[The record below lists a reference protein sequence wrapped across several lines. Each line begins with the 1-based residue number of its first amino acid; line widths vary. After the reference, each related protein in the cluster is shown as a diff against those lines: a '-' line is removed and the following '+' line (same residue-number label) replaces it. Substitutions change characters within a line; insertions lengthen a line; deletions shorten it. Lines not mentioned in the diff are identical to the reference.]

1 MSPSGIGKQNP
12 VGSKW
17 FQPAP
22 RIRSKETLIGETTCA
37 PQTFRDSHPIGRIP
51 WVSRSAALVGL
62 PFQQLMAFTPPNFTA
77 WIAYD
82 SSGYFTF
89 GSDPKRSTCPSG
101 SSILIS
107 YAVCCLNKYYRN

>member
-1 MSPSGIGKQNP
+1 MRTANISRFASNRPYT
-12 VGSKW
+12 V
-17 FQPAP
+17 A
-22 RIRSKETLIGETTCA
+22 
-37 PQTFRDSHPIGRIP
+37 
-51 WVSRSAALVGL
+51 VSRSAALVGL

-107 YAVCCLNKYYRN
+107 YAQG